1 MNRITVPDGW
11 RYAGV
16 QDDIDAGRLW
26 KARDRLQGH
35 YSRNHADQVVLDL
48 LGSVWYA
55 MGDLPQAGRHWFLTE
70 RSDAAATDAREAFH
84 ERFSH
89 DAGAVLRALPRP
101 AAPSEYP
108 DSVRLRLEELASI
121 AGATDR
127 RWYPGGWKPSWW
139 EDETD
144 AESQSR
150 LRAVGSRIVMIAIMG
165 ILLFGIAALVIGV
178 TTLVGWGINVIA

>member
-1 MNRITVPDGW
+1 LNRITVPEGW

-16 QDDIDAGRLW
+16 QDEIDAGRLW

-35 YSRNHADQVVLDL
+35 YSRDHADQVVLDL

-70 RSDAAATDAREAFH
+70 RSDALATSARAAFH
-84 ERFSH
+84 DRFGH
-89 DAGAVLRALPRP
+89 DAAAVLRALPRP
-101 AAPSEYP
+101 AAPTEYP

-127 RWYPGGWKPSWW
+127 RWYPEGWKPSWW
-139 EDETD
+139 RDEEPWSPAD
-144 AESQSR
+144 SR
-150 LRAVGSRIVMIAIMG
+150 WEAVRNVVTFLALLIPFLVGFVAIMLW
-165 ILLFGIAALVIGV
+165 IVDLV
-178 TTLVGWGINVIA
+178 A